1 MPADGCSGQAVLR
14 RQQRKQAQIA
24 AGAQVGQQLCVTIG
38 ALSPTLAPSATQQ
51 VAAIAVTCMEAIANP
66 CTIAPSNEDAPL
78 VEREAK
84 GGDRRTDYASRNQ
97 AKGMGKAT
105 AANGAH
111 AEIVHGGAA
120 RTHAHAADADAPVFQ
135 TCMLVR

>member
-24 AGAQVGQQLCVTIG
+24 AGAQVGQQLCVTIV

-78 VEREAK
+78 VEREAT
-84 GGDRRTDYASRNQ
+84 GSDRRTDNAYASRNQ
-97 AKGMGKAT
+97 AKGMAT

-120 RTHAHAADADAPVFQ
+120 RTHAHAADADVPVFQ